1 MERQSRRTYYV
12 RPVKVLVTG
21 ATGKVGYA
29 VASALVERGD
39 DVRVLLR
46 DPAAAK
52 VPEGV
57 ERCKGDVR
65 DTESL
70 VGAVRGCELVFN
82 AMGLPEQWLMD
93 ERLFHEVN
101 AVGSEN
107 VARAARAAGVRRLV
121 HTSTIDVFE
130 AEPGTR
136 FDESKL
142 AARPKGTAYERSKQE
157 AERLVLDA
165 TGGMEVVM
173 VNPAAVYGPGPA
185 GSASPEE
192 GIFRPLVKKRLPAL
206 PPGGMG
212 MVFSDGVAAGH
223 LLAAERGKPGERYIL
238 CDQHVTM
245 RDLADRVVLL
255 AGRGRVPPQ
264 LSPRVARFLAR
275 AGENLSRMIRK
286 PPLLSRGQLY
296 FFLWN
301 AAPDS
306 SKAQAQLG
314 WEPTALD
321 DGIRRTLEDMGIG

>member
-1 MERQSRRTYYV
+1 V

-39 DVRVLLR
+39 DVRVLVR
-46 DPAAAK
+46 DPASAQ
-52 VPEGV
+52 VPDGV

-82 AMGLPEQWLMD
+82 SMGLPEQWLTD
-93 ERLFHEVN
+93 EHLFHEVN
-101 AVGSEN
+101 ALGSEN

-130 AEPGTR
+130 AAPGTR

-142 AARPKGTAYERSKQE
+142 ATRPKGTAYERSKQE

-165 TGGMEVVM
+165 GGGMDVVM
-173 VNPAAVYGPGPA
+173 VNPAAVYGPGPM

-192 GIFRPLVKKRLPAL
+192 GLFRPLVKRRLPAV

-212 MVFSDGVAAGH
+212 MVFTDGVAAGH

-245 RDLADRVVLL
+245 RDLAERVVLI
-255 AGRGRVPPQ
+255 AGRGWVPPQ
-264 LSPRVARFLAR
+264 LSPRVATFLAR
-275 AGENLSRMIRK
+275 AGENLSRMIGK
-286 PPLLSRGQLY
+286 PPLLPRGQLY

-306 SKAQAQLG
+306 TKAQEELG